1 MKTVKNLTLV
11 IIAVAAMSFTYQ
23 LNDGNHQ
30 INSQESKVE
39 WLGKKV
45 TGQHV
50 GRVDIKNGELVIKN
64 GQLEGGQF
72 VIDMTSITSTDLEG
86 EYLQKLNG
94 HLKSDDFFGVETFPE
109 AKFVITEVSA
119 KGSKG
124 KFLVTGNMTIKK
136 TTQPISFDAQLV
148 NNGDKIV
155 AVADIVIDR
164 SVFDVRYG
172 SGSFFDNLGD
182 KTIYDDFTLSVN
194 LVTL

>member
-1 MKTVKNLTLV
+1 MKTVKILTLAV
-11 IIAVAAMSFTYQ
+11 IAVAAMSFSYK

-39 WLGKKV
+39 WIGKKV

-50 GRVDIKNGELVIKN
+50 GTVGIKHGELVIKN

-94 HLKSDDFFGVETFPE
+94 HLKSADFFGVETFPE
-109 AKFVITEVSA
+109 AKFIITEVSA
-119 KGSKG
+119 KSSNG
-124 KFLVTGNMTIKK
+124 KFSVTGNMTIKE
-136 TTQPISFDAQLV
+136 TTQSISFDAQLV
-148 NNGDKIV
+148 NTGDKIM

-182 KTIYDDFTLSVN
+182 KTIYDDFTLTVN
-194 LVTL
+194 IVTI